1 MGEARQRQ
9 MFPWVELCLGDTSFK
24 TEEGQGVFQIS
35 LLTSADLG
43 KEMMQHTRG
52 KWDQQKNFFQFKV
65 PILGKIVWLLLMVMN
80 SQCYYKGFFF
90 LIHWFHADISLSETK
105 AS

>member
-24 TEEGQGVFQIS
+24 TEKGQGVFQIS

-52 KWDQQKNFFQFKV
+52 KWDQQKK
-65 PILGKIVWLLLMVMN
+65 ILPVQGAYSGK
-80 SQCYYKGFFF
+80 
-90 LIHWFHADISLSETK
+90 DSLALAYGYE
-105 AS
+105 